1 MNKEKVRKLST
12 LMSLYIAQSI
22 PMSFFSTVVPVIMRQ
37 EQYSLQS
44 IGLLQL
50 IKLPWILKFL
60 WAPLV
65 DNTSKNTRDYKRWI
79 IYSEIFYAIVII
91 CTGFFSLQTDFK
103 LILFF
108 MVLAF
113 IGSATQDIATDAF
126 AILSLKK
133 EERGIGNSIQ
143 SSGSFIGTLVGS
155 GVMLIIYHYFGW
167 QYLLM
172 ALGVFVMLA
181 TAPVCTY
188 KKLEEKKP
196 ETTKVSMKDI
206 KLFFT
211 QKGIG
216 RRILVLSFFYSGI
229 IGILAM
235 LKPFLVDLGYNVKEI
250 GFMAGIYGT
259 AVGAVSTFV
268 ASYLIKRKKII
279 GSAFILNIFMIATA
293 IYFLTL
299 TYASPSILALY
310 IGITLLWS
318 CYGMATVVV
327 YTSSM
332 NAVREGREGTDFTI
346 QIVLTHL
353 SSMIIA
359 IASGKIG
366 HNFGYNGL
374 FSFEIGMG
382 VLSLIILTLSTKFFK
397 NKRR

>member
-133 EERGIGNSIQ
+133 DERGIGNSIQ

-359 IASGKIG
+359 IGSGKIG

>member
-1 MNKEKVRKLST
+1 MNKEKVHKLST
-12 LMSLYIAQSI
+12 LLSLYIAQSI

-37 EQYSLQS
+37 EHYSLQS

-65 DNTSKNTRDYKRWI
+65 DNTSKSTKDYKRWI
-79 IYSEIFYAIVII
+79 IYSEIFYAVVII
-91 CTGFFSLQTDFK
+91 ATGFFSLETDFK
-103 LILFF
+103 MILFF

-133 EERGIGNSIQ
+133 SERGIGNSIQ
-143 SSGSFIGTLVGS
+143 SAGSFIGTLVGS
-155 GVMLIIYHYFGW
+155 GFMLIIYHYFGW

-196 ETTKVSMKDI
+196 ETTKVTMKDI
-206 KLFFT
+206 KYFFT
-211 QKGIG
+211 QKAIG
-216 RRILVLSFFYSGI
+216 KRILVLSFFYSGI

-250 GFMAGIYGT
+250 GFMSGIYGT
-259 AVGAVSTFV
+259 GIGAVFTFA
-268 ASYLIKRKKII
+268 ASYLIKKKKII
-279 GSAFILNIFMIATA
+279 GSAYILNILMIITA
-293 IYFLTL
+293 VYFLSL
-299 TYASPSILALY
+299 TYSVPSLLALY
-310 IGITLLWS
+310 IGITLLWV

-332 NAVREGREGTDFTI
+332 NIVREGREGTDFTI
-346 QIVLTHL
+346 QIVITHL

-359 IASGKIG
+359 IFSGKIA
-366 HNFGYNGL
+366 HHFGYQGL
-374 FSFEIGMG
+374 FSFEIAMG
-382 VLSLIILTLSTKFFK
+382 IVSLIILTLSTKTFNNRK
-397 NKRR
+397 Q

>member
-1 MNKEKVRKLST
+1 
-12 LMSLYIAQSI
+12 MSLYIAQSI

-359 IASGKIG
+359 IGSGKIG

>member
-359 IASGKIG
+359 IGSGKIG

>member
-1 MNKEKVRKLST
+1 MSQEKFRKLST
-12 LMSLYIAQSI
+12 LLSLYIAQSI

-37 EQYSLQS
+37 EHYSLQS

-65 DNTSKNTRDYKRWI
+65 DKTSNNTKDYKRWI

-91 CTGFFSLQTDFK
+91 ATGFFSLQSDFK

-108 MVLAF
+108 MILAF
-113 IGSATQDIATDAF
+113 VGSATQDIATDAF

-143 SSGSFIGTLVGS
+143 SCGSFIGTIVGS
-155 GVMLIIYHYFGW
+155 GVMLIIYHYLGW

-196 ETTKVSMKDI
+196 ETTRVSFKDI
-206 KLFFT
+206 KYFFT

-216 RRILVLSFFYSGI
+216 KRILVLSLFYSGI

-235 LKPFLVDLGYNVKEI
+235 LKPYMVDLGYSVKEI
-250 GFMAGIYGT
+250 GFMSGIYGT
-259 AVGAVSTFV
+259 GIGAISTFI
-268 ASYLIKRKKII
+268 ASFLIKKRKII
-279 GSAFILNIFMIATA
+279 GSAYLLNLLMIITSAFFLFISFNTPSIYA
-293 IYFLTL
+293 IY
-299 TYASPSILALY
+299 A
-310 IGITLLWS
+310 GITLLWG
-318 CYGMATVVV
+318 CYGMSTVVV

-346 QIVLTHL
+346 QIVITHL

-359 IASGKIG
+359 ILSGKIA
-366 HNFGYNGL
+366 HVFDYKGL
-374 FSFEIGMG
+374 FIFEIAMG
-382 VLSLIILTLSTKFFK
+382 IVSFIVLLLTTRKK
-397 NKRR
+397 EIK

>member
-172 ALGVFVMLA
+172 ALGIFVMLA

-359 IASGKIG
+359 IGSGKIG

>member
-1 MNKEKVRKLST
+1 
-12 LMSLYIAQSI
+12 MSLYVAQSI

-65 DNTSKNTRDYKRWI
+65 DNTSKNTKDYKRWI

-91 CTGFFSLQTDFK
+91 CTGFLSLKTDFK

-133 EERGIGNSIQ
+133 DERGIGNSIQ

-216 RRILVLSFFYSGI
+216 KRVLVLSFFYSGI

-259 AVGAVSTFV
+259 AAGAVSTFA

-279 GSAFILNIFMIATA
+279 GSAFILNIFMITTA
-293 IYFLTL
+293 VYFLTL
-299 TYASPSILALY
+299 TYSTPSTLALY
-310 IGITLLWS
+310 VGLTLL
-318 CYGMATVVV
+318 
-327 YTSSM
+327 
-332 NAVREGREGTDFTI
+332 
-346 QIVLTHL
+346 
-353 SSMIIA
+353 
-359 IASGKIG
+359 
-366 HNFGYNGL
+366 
-374 FSFEIGMG
+374 
-382 VLSLIILTLSTKFFK
+382 LSLDVLAIVVF
-397 NKRR
+397 